1 MSSGNQRD
9 FYRVECRALIAMRV
23 LGDRLP
29 RGATAASFFG
39 DSVQLGLA
47 RELMRIDQEYG
58 QVLHGIGD
66 RDRNLGNY
74 LHAVNRKIDALARYL
89 LALAP
94 EAGEEV
100 EQTVSISE
108 GGIAF
113 RSSEAL
119 AAGTVLALNMTL
131 LPARLAIA
139 VFARVIATQAAP
151 DGSPA
156 IVTTHFEQ
164 LQDAE
169 RQLIA
174 RHVMQVQMAEQRRRS
189 GRD

>member
-9 FYRVECRALIAMRV
+9 FYRVECRALVASRV
-23 LGDRLP
+23 LGGNLP
-29 RGATAASFFG
+29 HGATPASFFG
-39 DSVQLGLA
+39 ESVQLSLG
-47 RELMRIDQEYG
+47 RELLRIDQEYA
-58 QVLHGIGD
+58 QVLHGIAD
-66 RDRNLGNY
+66 RDRTLGNY
-74 LHAVNRKIDALARYL
+74 LHGINRKIDALARHV

-94 EAGEEV
+94 EAQEDV

-113 RSSEAL
+113 RSGEAL
-119 AAGTVLALNMTL
+119 AAGTVLALNITL
-131 LPARLAIA
+131 LPSRLAVA
-139 VFARVIATQAAP
+139 VFARVLGTQASP
-151 DGSPA
+151 DGSA
-156 IVTTHFEQ
+156 LIVTTLFEN

>member
-9 FYRVECRALIAMRV
+9 FYRVECRALIGVRV

-29 RGATAASFFG
+29 RDASPASFFG
-39 DSVQLGLA
+39 ENVQVSLS

-58 QVLHGIGD
+58 QILHGIAD

-74 LHAVNRKIDALARYL
+74 LHAINRKIDALARHV

-94 EAGEEV
+94 EAQDDV

-113 RSSEAL
+113 RADEAL

-131 LPARLAIA
+131 LPSRLAVA
-139 VFARVIATQAAP
+139 VFARVVGTQASA
-151 DGSPA
+151 DGHSLV
-156 IVTTHFEQ
+156 VTTHFEH

>member
-9 FYRVECRALIAMRV
+9 FYRVECRALIAARV
-23 LGDRLP
+23 LGTSIP
-29 RGATAASFFG
+29 HGATAASFFG
-39 DSVQLGLA
+39 ESMQLSLG
-47 RELMRIDQEYG
+47 RELMRIDQEYA
-58 QVLHGIGD
+58 QVLHGIAD

-74 LHAVNRKIDALARYL
+74 LHGLNRKIDALARHV

-94 EAGEEV
+94 QAQEDV

-113 RSSEAL
+113 RSGDAL
-119 AAGTVLALNMTL
+119 AAGTALALNITL
-131 LPARLAIA
+131 LPSRLAIA
-139 VFARVIATQAAP
+139 VFARVVGTQASA
-151 DGSPA
+151 DGSA
-156 IVTTHFEQ
+156 LVVTTHFEH